1 MGTKFNGEF
10 TFNADAE
17 TAFGLISDAAYQKE
31 KNEKT
36 GGSDVEATRTDLDNG
51 GVQLV
56 VTRTLP
62 AEVPS
67 FAKKLVG
74 ETIETTQTDTWD
86 AANEDGSRNGRTEIE
101 FKGSPMS
108 VTGTYKI
115 ANDGSGSKMTMNFEA
130 KASVPLIGGKIE
142 KVVVEQTNRSV
153 EAEQKIIDSKL

>member
-1 MGTKFNGEF
+1 MGTKFNAEF
-10 TFNADAE
+10 TFNTDAE
-17 TAFGLISDAAYQKE
+17 NAFGLISDPAYQKE

-36 GGSDVEATRTDLDNG
+36 GGSDVEADRTDLDNG
-51 GVQLV
+51 GVQIV
-56 VTRTLP
+56 VSRTLP

-74 ETIETTQTDTWD
+74 ETIETVQTDTWD
-86 AANEDGSRNGRTEIE
+86 PANDDGSRTGRTEIE

-108 VTGTYKI
+108 VKGDYKI
-115 ANDGSGSKMTMNFEA
+115 ANDGDGSKMTMNFEA

-153 EAEQKIIDSKL
+153 EAEQKIIDEKF